1 MQGMPIFSL
10 MRLPSLASTT
20 ASVSPSAFFL
30 RNFLRFLLILES
42 TKEAADS
49 RASVVF
55 SNLEKALSLATCF
68 YERVR
73 EGDGEG
79 EMRAGT
85 WERE

>member
-1 MQGMPIFSL
+1 
-10 MRLPSLASTT
+10 
-20 ASVSPSAFFL
+20 
-30 RNFLRFLLILES
+30 LES